1 MRVRGLLRC
10 ALAAV
15 VLAAPASV
23 QVRAQ
28 VTFPSDF
35 RATDAEKVDGALP
48 NRLEGRTGIDEQ
60 LGRTLSQDL
69 EFENERGE
77 TVELASLLG
86 NEKPVVVAFVYHNCP
101 MLCSLQLD
109 GLVDAIGASELVVG
123 QDYDVLAVSFD
134 PEDTPARADSVKTRY
149 LRSLGP
155 EAAEGLHFWTVTPET
170 EANVESLARQT
181 GFGYAYDPVTGEYGH
196 SAALIFLSPE
206 GVVTRYLYGVMHA
219 PRDFRLAL
227 VEAGQGTVGTTIDRF
242 LMTCYAYDPDARGYA
257 FYAPLALKI
266 GGGLLLLVFGGL
278 LFRLWKR
285 EGQRQADASPTGDLP
300 ADPAL

>member
-1 MRVRGLLRC
+1 MQRRGLLRC

-15 VLAAPASV
+15 LLAAPAFV

-28 VTFPSDF
+28 VTSATDF
-35 RATDAEKVDGALP
+35 RPTDAEKVDGALP
-48 NRLEGRTGIDEQ
+48 NRLEGRTLIDEQ
-60 LGRTLSQDL
+60 LGRTISPDL
-69 EFENERGE
+69 EFVNERGE

-86 NEKPVVVAFVYHNCP
+86 NEKPVLVAFVYHNCP

-109 GLVDAIGASELVVG
+109 GLVDAIGASDLVVG

-134 PEDTPARADSVKTRY
+134 PQDTSARADSAKSRY
-149 LRSLGP
+149 LRALGP
-155 EAAEGLHFWTVTPET
+155 QAAAGLHFWTVTPET
-170 EANVESLARQT
+170 EENVQSLARQT

-206 GVVTRYLYGVMHA
+206 GVVTRYLYGVMHQ

-227 VEAGQGTVGTTIDRF
+227 VEAGQGTVGTTLDRF

-257 FYAPLALKI
+257 FYAPMALKI
-266 GGGLLLLVFGGL
+266 AGGLLLLVFGGL

-285 EGQRQADASPTGDLP
+285 EGQRQALDTPSGDLP